1 MGWLCAPATWLLRGQ
16 LPLSHAPLGA
26 QRRELLHAST
36 PPFMRKSAQRRKR
49 EILLFAS
56 VKYPPVGNQQGL
68 VVQRAA
74 LLQSSSVLLR

>member
-1 MGWLCAPATWLLRGQ
+1 
-16 LPLSHAPLGA
+16 
-26 QRRELLHAST
+26 
-36 PPFMRKSAQRRKR
+36 MRKSAQRRKR